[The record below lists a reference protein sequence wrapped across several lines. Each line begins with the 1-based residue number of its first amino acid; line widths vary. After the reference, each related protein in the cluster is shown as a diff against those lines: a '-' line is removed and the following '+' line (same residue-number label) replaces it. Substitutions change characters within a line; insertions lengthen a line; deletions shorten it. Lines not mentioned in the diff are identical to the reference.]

1 MFVTSDPSFLAAML
15 PQFEIVHL
23 FWAPQGYL
31 VEIKRLD
38 LPETA
43 PKSKRYQ
50 WLWIEAGTVSTL
62 GFVGMSEH
70 PERRR
75 TFEEAQLRFDDVRG
89 ELSWSDGRSAALKA
103 LPAEALPQ
111 ALQWRVHEHLN

>member
-1 MFVTSDPSFLAAML
+1 MP

-23 FWAPQGYL
+23 FCAPQGYL

-50 WLWIEAGTVSTL
+50 WLWIEVGTVSTL
-62 GFVGMSEH
+62 VFVSMSEH
-70 PERRR
+70 PERRW
-75 TFEEAQLRFDDVRG
+75 TFEEALLRFDDVRG

-103 LPAEALPQ
+103 LPVETLPQ
-111 ALQWRVHEHLN
+111 ALQWRALEHLN